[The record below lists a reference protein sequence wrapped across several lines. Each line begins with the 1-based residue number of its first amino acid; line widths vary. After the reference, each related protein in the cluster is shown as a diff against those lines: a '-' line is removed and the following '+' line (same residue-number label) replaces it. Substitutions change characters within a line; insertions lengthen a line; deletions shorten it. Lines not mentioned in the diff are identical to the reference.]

1 MQGMAKIPGAI
12 PTRGAADVNDHERE
26 PVACMVDVNDHERE
40 PVWMLM
46 TMNVNP
52 LHGGRI
58 RFVLL
63 CKRKH

>member
-52 LHGGRI
+52 LHGGR
-58 RFVLL
+58 
-63 CKRKH
+63 